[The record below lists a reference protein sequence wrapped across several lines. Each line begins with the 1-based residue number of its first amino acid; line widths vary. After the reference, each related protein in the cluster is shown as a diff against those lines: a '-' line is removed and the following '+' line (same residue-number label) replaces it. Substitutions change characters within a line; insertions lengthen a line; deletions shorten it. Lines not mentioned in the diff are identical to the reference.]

1 MRGRT
6 NVPPRMGGI
15 VNGVVTECVVSEA
28 DGIKIGDYVQ
38 LVEGTGVRDTS
49 MKTCNSD
56 WMYGPFVL
64 SDGTIASI
72 YCDHS
77 TDLPQVRQT
86 TVGISGFVVESQI
99 TVLDISELGT
109 PTPSYTVY
117 DNMYVLELEQ
127 NKFLLQIS
135 DMSSGG
141 FAIIQYN
148 GSSWTV
154 TPLTTSN
161 FTMPN
166 SPYLA
171 KAKMCKISST
181 KVALAYRS
189 MLYIAQLSG
198 TTLTFGSVT
207 TITVDSA
214 DCLFMEYI
222 NGYLLISWLGELFT
236 YSISETSSTAVSSLE
251 LSENPTRFNT
261 AKLTSN
267 KLLMLNGSNQTYSYY
282 PNPDGYVY
290 ATILT
295 VNSDGT
301 MSYVKNTTALHYDIT
316 YPYDSLIDE
325 ACPYVFEDGRILAV
339 ALLGVRS
346 GSSSS
351 YSYQFVSVWTS
362 IGEYDADTNTVEFP
376 ILEKFNSSG
385 GLNSSNS
392 HGQTEFF
399 LSPIEV
405 DESGLMYFVAGG
417 SGNGLRSTSQ
427 FILKVEQ
434 TSIVALSELPIVKK
448 YVSRIN
454 GVAKTGGANGSVIEV
469 YSPSSLL

>member
-1 MRGRT
+1 
-6 NVPPRMGGI
+6 MGGI
-15 VNGVVTECVVSEA
+15 VNGIVTECVVSEA
-28 DGIKIGDYVQ
+28 NGIKIGDYVQ
-38 LVEGTGVRDTS
+38 LVEGTGEKDTS
-49 MKTCNSD
+49 LTVFNSD

-72 YCDHS
+72 YCDRS
-77 TDLPQVRQT
+77 TNSPQVRQT
-86 TVGISGFVVESQI
+86 TVDISGFVVESQI
-99 TVLDISELGT
+99 TVLDVSELGT
-109 PTPSYTVY
+109 LTPSSTSY

-148 GSSWTV
+148 GSSWAV
-154 TPLTTSN
+154 TPLTTN
-161 FTMPN
+161 FTMPS

-171 KAKMCKISST
+171 NAKMCKISST
-181 KVALAYRS
+181 KVALAYRK

-198 TTLTFGSVT
+198 TTLTFGEVT
-207 TITVDSA
+207 TITADSPI
-214 DCLFMEYI
+214 CSFMEYI
-222 NGYLLISWLGELFT
+222 NEYLLVSWDIELFT
-236 YSISETSSTAVSSLE
+236 YSISGTSSTSVSYLK
-251 LSENPTRFNT
+251 LLENPTRFNT

-267 KLLMLNGSNQTYSYY
+267 KLLMLNGSNKGSSYY
-282 PNPDGYVY
+282 INPNGYVY

-301 MSYVKNTTALHYDIT
+301 MSYVKNTTALPYDIT
-316 YPYDSLIDE
+316 YSYTSLIDK

-346 GSSSS
+346 GSSSP
-351 YSYQFVSVWTS
+351 YSYRFASVWTS
-362 IGEYDADTNTVEFP
+362 IGEYNADTNTVKFP
-376 ILEKFNSSG
+376 NLEQFNSSG
-385 GLNSSNS
+385 FNSANS
-392 HGQTEFF
+392 AGRTEFF
-399 LSPIEV
+399 LSPIEI
-405 DESGLMYFVAGG
+405 DGSGLMYFVAGG
-417 SGNGLRSTSQ
+417 SGDGFRSTNQ

-454 GVAKTGGANGSVIEV
+454 GVAKTGGANGSIVEV
-469 YSPSSLL
+469 YAPSSLL

>member
-6 NVPPRMGGI
+6 NLPPRMGGI

-38 LVEGTGVRDTS
+38 LVEGTGARDAS
-49 MKTCNSD
+49 MEICNSD

-72 YCDHS
+72 YCDSS
-77 TDLPQVRQT
+77 TDVPQVRQT
-86 TVGISGFVVESQI
+86 TVDISGFVVESQI
-99 TVLDISELGT
+99 TVLDVSGLGS
-109 PTPSYTVY
+109 PKPSSTSY

-171 KAKMCKISST
+171 NAKMCKISST

-198 TTLTFGSVT
+198 TTLTFGAVT
-207 TITVDSA
+207 TITADSTV
-214 DCLFMEYI
+214 CSFMEYI
-222 NGYLLISWLGELFT
+222 NGYLLISWWNELFT
-236 YSISETSSTAVSSLE
+236 YSVSGTSSTAVSSLE

-267 KLLMLNGSNQTYSYY
+267 KLLMLAGSNNGSSYY
-282 PNPDGYVY
+282 TNPDGYVY
-290 ATILT
+290 ATIIT

-301 MSYVKNTTALHYDIT
+301 MSYVRNTTAIPYDIT
-316 YPYDSLIDE
+316 YSSVALIDQ
-325 ACPYVFEDGRILAV
+325 ACPYVFDDGRVMAI

-346 GSSSS
+346 GSTSS
-351 YSYQFVSVWTS
+351 YSYRFASVWIS

-376 ILEKFNSSG
+376 SLERFDSSGFNSA
-385 GLNSSNS
+385 NSA
-392 HGQTEFF
+392 GYTEFF

-417 SGNGLRSTSQ
+417 SGDGFRSTSQ
-427 FILKVEQ
+427 FILKVKQ
-434 TSIVALSELPIVKK
+434 TTIVSLSELPIVKK

-454 GVAKTGGANGSVIEV
+454 GVAKTAGANGSVIEV
-469 YSPSSLL
+469 YAPSSLL

>member
-6 NVPPRMGGI
+6 NIPPRLGGI

-28 DGIKIGDYVQ
+28 NGIKIGDYVQ
-38 LVEGTGVRDTS
+38 LVEGTGEKDTNL
-49 MKTCNSD
+49 KEFNSD

-86 TVGISGFVVESQI
+86 TVDISGFVVESQI
-99 TVLDISELGT
+99 TILDISELGT
-109 PTPSYTVY
+109 ITPSSTSY

-135 DMSSGG
+135 NMSSGG

-148 GSSWTV
+148 GSSWEV
-154 TPLTTSN
+154 IPLTTAN

-166 SPYLA
+166 NPYLA
-171 KAKMCKISST
+171 NAKMCKISST
-181 KVALAYRS
+181 KVAIAYRK

-198 TTLTFGSVT
+198 TTLTFGTAT
-207 TITVDSA
+207 TITTKGTICS
-214 DCLFMEYI
+214 FMEYI
-222 NGYLLISWLGELFT
+222 NGYLLVSWWGELFT
-236 YSISETSSTAVSSLE
+236 YSISETSSTSVSYLK
-251 LSENPTRFNT
+251 LSENPTRFNI

-267 KLLMLNGSNQTYSYY
+267 KLLMLKGSNKDSSYY
-282 PNPDGYVY
+282 TNPNGYVY

-301 MSYVKNTTALHYDIT
+301 MSYAKNTTALHYDIT
-316 YPYDSLIDE
+316 YSYTSLIDE

-351 YSYQFVSVWTS
+351 YSYRFASVWTS

-376 ILEKFNSSG
+376 ILEQFDSSG
-385 GLNSSNS
+385 FNSSNS
-392 HGQTEFF
+392 YGNTEFF

-417 SGNGLRSTSQ
+417 SGDGFRSTNQ

-469 YSPSSLL
+469 YAPSSLL

>member
-6 NVPPRMGGI
+6 NIPPRMGGI
-15 VNGVVTECVVSEA
+15 VNGIVTECVVSEA
-28 DGIKIGDYVQ
+28 NGIKTGDYVQ
-38 LVEGTGVRDTS
+38 LVEGTGEKDTS
-49 MKTCNSD
+49 LKEFNSD

-72 YCDHS
+72 YCDRS

-86 TVGISGFVVESQI
+86 TVDISGFVVESQI
-99 TVLDISELGT
+99 TTLDISGLGT
-109 PTPSYTVY
+109 LTPSSTSY

-135 DMSSGG
+135 VMSSGG

-148 GSSWTV
+148 GSSWAV
-154 TPLTTSN
+154 TPLTTEN

-171 KAKMCKISST
+171 NAKMCKISST
-181 KVALAYRS
+181 KVALAYRK

-198 TTLTFGSVT
+198 TTLTFGAATTVT
-207 TITVDSA
+207 ANSTICS
-214 DCLFMEYI
+214 FMEYI
-222 NGYLLISWLGELFT
+222 NGYILVSWLGELFS

-251 LSENPTRFNT
+251 LSEKPTRFNT

-267 KLLMLNGSNQTYSYY
+267 KLLMLEGSNNGSSYY
-282 PNPDGYVY
+282 KNPYGYVY
-290 ATILT
+290 ATIIT
-295 VNSDGT
+295 INSNGT
-301 MSYVKNTTALHYDIT
+301 MSYVRNTTAIHYNIT
-316 YPYDSLIDE
+316 YSYTSLIDK

-339 ALLGVRS
+339 ALLRVRS
-346 GSSSS
+346 GSSS
-351 YSYQFVSVWTS
+351 YSYRFASVWTS
-362 IGEYDADTNTVEFP
+362 IGEYDADTDTVEFP
-376 ILEKFNSSG
+376 SLEQFNSSG
-385 GLNSSNS
+385 FNSANS
-392 HGQTEFF
+392 AGDTEFF

-405 DESGLMYFVAGG
+405 NESGLMYFVAGG
-417 SGNGLRSTSQ
+417 SGDGFRSTHQ
-427 FILKVEQ
+427 FILKVAQ

-448 YVSRIN
+448 YVSRLN

-469 YSPSSLL
+469 YAPSSLL